1 MMKSIKKLHEKLNF
15 IKFFSLF
22 RALFPCGDQMVV
34 IIDDREDVWNYAPNL
49 IHVRPY
55 HFFQHTGDI
64 NAPPGLSKQEAD
76 DKEGYDFTKHNSK
89 EDAVV
94 KDETTLES
102 NQSESKPEDSTL
114 APETTTENGSKQE
127 EIKEIDAPSTD
138 LSSAPLD
145 TDEKKKEE
153 NNSEAPVEDK
163 KSEIEAGGDVGN
175 TGEERSIDEESKAQ
189 EPKPLSDTNSTKDG
203 EKIHVND
210 TDDYLLHLQVKK
222 LI

>member
-1 MMKSIKKLHEKLNF
+1 
-15 IKFFSLF
+15 
-22 RALFPCGDQMVV
+22 MVV

-76 DKEGYDFTKHNSK
+76 DKEGYDFTKHNAK

-102 NQSESKPEDSTL
+102 NQSESKPEESTL
-114 APETTTENGSKQE
+114 APETTTENGTKQE
-127 EIKEIDAPSTD
+127 EMKEIDAPSSD
-138 LSSAPLD
+138 LSSAALD

-153 NNSEAPVEDK
+153 NSSEAAVEDK
-163 KSEIEAGGDVGN
+163 KSEIEAG
-175 TGEERSIDEESKAQ
+175 EEKSIDEESKAQ
-189 EPKPLSDTNSTKDG
+189 EPQPPSETNSTKDG

-222 LI
+222 LVD